1 MRNDFFVEFAITGAF
16 FVLAGAYQLWRGFG
30 TGAWRGVQGEITETF
45 VLETEEEEQVDPD
58 RPYHGWQSFYVPR
71 VMYKYSVRGK
81 EYEGDTLQRGIPRL
95 PWRAFAQKRVESYRN
110 GQRVMVYHSPSDPAQ
125 AVLRRGPP
133 IDAWLMLAGGVGL
146 LVVAAVLK

>member
-1 MRNDFFVEFAITGAF
+1 MNNDLSLTFAVTGAF

-30 TGAWRGVQGEITETF
+30 TGNWRGVQGEITETF
-45 VLETEEEEQVDPD
+45 VLETEEEHVDED
-58 RPYHGWQSFYVPR
+58 RDYDGRWQSFYAPR